1 MARFGLYTEL
11 KLDESFRQ
19 HGTEAGALNLTLGFE
34 PIKKL
39 SVAFNWKP
47 TLTLY
52 NNNDV
57 KTYFSSPDVIGGSIG
72 YRVFRQKNG
81 TRYVPE
87 GQSLD
92 IRTSINSTLGGNDLK
107 FTSYDVGLYYYQRKS
122 VSAPVTG
129 IGFRHTSYHTPGIQD
144 TYCVFIECGFRF

>member
-57 KTYFSSPDVIGGSIG
+57 KTSSRHPMSLAEASDTGSSG
-72 YRVFRQKNG
+72 
-81 TRYVPE
+81 
-87 GQSLD
+87 
-92 IRTSINSTLGGNDLK
+92 
-107 FTSYDVGLYYYQRKS
+107 RKT
-122 VSAPVTG
+122 A
-129 IGFRHTSYHTPGIQD
+129 RD
-144 TYCVFIECGFRF
+144 TYPKGSRSTSALPSTPHWEAMI